1 MPRSENPVI
10 ASDGLSAR
18 PVGPWGLDKKH
29 YLERYLKISTTAVGK
44 KWNGMLAYVD
54 LFSGPGRSLIRGTKE
69 EVDGSPIVALNQSF
83 AHYVFVDVPEVL
95 EILKARLKNH
105 PKVGAISFVPG
116 DCNKVIDK
124 VRLATP
130 ADHLTLAFI
139 D

>member
-18 PVGPWGLDKKH
+18 PVGPWVLDKKH

-69 EVDGSPIVALNQSF
+69 EVDAFPRCQRPSLRAWIRSPRCSR
-83 AHYVFVDVPEVL
+83 E
-95 EILKARLKNH
+95 
-105 PKVGAISFVPG
+105 
-116 DCNKVIDK
+116 
-124 VRLATP
+124 T
-130 ADHLTLAFI
+130 
-139 D
+139 